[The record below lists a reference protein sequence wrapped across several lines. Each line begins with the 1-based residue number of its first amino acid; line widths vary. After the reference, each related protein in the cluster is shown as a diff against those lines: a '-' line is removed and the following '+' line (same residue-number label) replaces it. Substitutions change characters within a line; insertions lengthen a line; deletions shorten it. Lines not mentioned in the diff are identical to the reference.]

1 MKQKS
6 CKIYYC
12 YKATNQ
18 VNGKV
23 YIGFAGDPEKRWSQH
38 KKDAEKGRGYIF
50 HQAIRKHGWHNFV
63 FEVLCC
69 GKDKR
74 AMLEHVEPQLI
85 QQYRSSIG
93 DHGYN
98 MHRKVIGASGRDVDR
113 RIRRKPCSDET
124 RRKLSE
130 AAKGH
135 THHGWKLPKEF
146 GEAITKRN
154 SGAGNPNFGKPMSE
168 EQKHKISM
176 AKIGASLSTVTKER
190 MADSRSIWWV
200 VTHPNGQTETVKNLK
215 AFCRTHDIWSQHLRK
230 GKHKGYK
237 AEKL

>member
-1 MKQKS
+1 
-6 CKIYYC
+6 
-12 YKATNQ
+12 

-23 YIGFAGDPEKRWSQH
+23 YIGFAGDPEQRWRKH
-38 KKDAEKGRGYIF
+38 KNDAEKGRGYVF

-98 MHRKVIGASGRDVDR
+98 MHRKVIGASGRAVDR

-130 AAKGH
+130 VGKGH
-135 THHGWKLPKEF
+135 HRGGWKFSDETR
-146 GEAITKRN
+146 TKMSASR
-154 SGAGNPNFGKPMSE
+154 SGAGNANFGKAMTE
-168 EQKHKISM
+168 EQKQKISK
-176 AKIGASLSTVTKER
+176 AKKGTPLSKITAERSAYSRSLWWTVTYP
-190 MADSRSIWWV
+190 D
-200 VTHPNGQTETVKNLK
+200 GQVETIKNLK
-215 AFCRTHDIWSQHLRK
+215 AFCRERGLWSQHLRK
-230 GKHKGYK
+230 GPHKGYR
-237 AEKL
+237 AEKLRAMV